1 MNHTRLMT
9 NNSNT
14 YLAHRFKDYLLT
26 PITETDDEGEGASLR
41 FRYDDYE
48 FWGAMVD
55 GDMLYLANR
64 EGRSVLPENLT
75 NKHLWSP
82 NHER

>member
-26 PITETDDEGEGASLR
+26 PIAETDPEDDNTYLK
-41 FRYDDYE
+41 FHYDDYN
-48 FWGAMVD
+48 FWGALVD

-64 EGRSVLPENLT
+64 DGRSVLRENLT